1 MINETEIAAAREA
14 EKRARSN
21 AEKLSNDSAA
31 KDAVRQAN
39 AKAREM
45 ARDRLPKKA

>member
-1 MINETEIAAAREA
+1 MITETVIAAAVRLKREHA
-14 EKRARSN
+14 ATKVLRF
-21 AEKLSNDSAA
+21 AA